1 VVNKPL
7 ALKRFI
13 QDLPPLIAIESF
25 TFDKQKS
32 SNALSLVS
40 NTEYVGQVNFNIYG
54 R

>member
-1 VVNKPL
+1 M
-7 ALKRFI
+7 KRFI

-25 TFDKQKS
+25 TFDKER
-32 SNALSLVS
+32 NDNTLSLVQ